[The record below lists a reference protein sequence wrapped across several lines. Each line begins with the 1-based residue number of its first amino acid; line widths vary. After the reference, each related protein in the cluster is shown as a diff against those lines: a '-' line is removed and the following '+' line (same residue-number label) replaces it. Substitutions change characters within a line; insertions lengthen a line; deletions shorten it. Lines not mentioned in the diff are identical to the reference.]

1 MRPTFESET
10 LASHIAQNYNQIHG
24 MIKSVG
30 QKQLERS
37 FPDVGEGVAQ
47 AITEAFPESV
57 SVWID
62 SEESFKN
69 LIKDIQSAPKPFIG
83 KVYQIEFPTEITQE
97 NHIDLMINEIEAA
110 FVKRSNKKHFSALV
124 GTEGEI

>member
-1 MRPTFESET
+1 
-10 LASHIAQNYNQIHG
+10 

-83 KVYQIEFPTEITQE
+83 KVYQIEFPAEITQE
-97 NHIDLMINEIEAA
+97 NHIGLMINEIEAA

>member
-69 LIKDIQSAPKPFIG
+69 LIKDIQSSPKPFIG
-83 KVYQIEFPTEITQE
+83 KVYQIEFPAEIT
-97 NHIDLMINEIEAA
+97 
-110 FVKRSNKKHFSALV
+110 
-124 GTEGEI
+124 